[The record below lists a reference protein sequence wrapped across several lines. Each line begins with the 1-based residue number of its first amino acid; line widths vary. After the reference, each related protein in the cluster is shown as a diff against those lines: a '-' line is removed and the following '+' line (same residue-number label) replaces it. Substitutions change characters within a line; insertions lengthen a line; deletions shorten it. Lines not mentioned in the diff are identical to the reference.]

1 MKYIINYSGG
11 FSHLDDNINRNIT
24 NYLGGSLNLH
34 DNKIVKLFTMVKDE
48 DDIVE
53 DWLIYHGKLFGYNN
67 LYIIDNYSS
76 DNTYRIL
83 QKYEKEKGINLTREK
98 DYKKK
103 GEYMTNLI
111 NSVSNYDIAYPI
123 DIDEF
128 ITYYDKNNNTISSDK
143 VNSYVNSNS
152 TLLNNEVFKSMY
164 INSLIDESHPRGY
177 ERATRE
183 CKIGEK
189 VNGKDHSFSKTFFNK
204 HLWKGQLDHGNHYK
218 TDNYKLSDL
227 ALIHY
232 HKRNYN
238 QLSKKTL
245 NNVVGLGYDPN
256 NLEQLNQLAKVG
268 CNGIHHVKRRIDI
281 LNGNFLNESIID
293 ENIESRDLVDLT
305 PFINFLDK
313 I

>member
-1 MKYIINYSGG
+1 MRYIINYSGG
-11 FSHLDDNINRNIT
+11 FNHLDDNINRNIT

-76 DNTYRIL
+76 DDTYRIL
-83 QKYEKEKGINLTREK
+83 QKYEKEKGINLSREM

-111 NSVSNYDIAYPI
+111 NSAGSYDIAYPI

-128 ITYYDKNNNTISSDK
+128 ITYYNKDDNTISSDK
-143 VNSYVNSNS
+143 VNSYLNS
-152 TLLNNEVFKSMY
+152 LQLNNEVFKTQY
-164 INSLIDESHPRGY
+164 VNSLIDESHPNGY

-183 CKIGEK
+183 CKFGQYVK
-189 VNGKDHSFSKTFFNK
+189 YDSHGKTFLNK
-204 HLWKGQLDHGNHYK
+204 KLWKGQLDHGNHYP
-218 TDNYKLSDL
+218 TNNYKMSDL
-227 ALIHY
+227 VLIHY
-232 HKRNYN
+232 HKRNYE
-238 QLSKKTL
+238 QLGKKTL

-256 NLEQLNQLAKVG
+256 NLKQLKQLVESG
-268 CNGIHHVKRRIDI
+268 CDGYHHILRRIDI
-281 LNGNFLNESIID
+281 LNGNFLKESLVD
-293 ENIESRDLVDLT
+293 ENIKSRENLIDLS